1 MHADR
6 AVTAGHAPAP
16 TSSTRESN
24 QPSSGHAALVSKLVA
39 YLKES
44 GRQTWEDVK
53 FKVFA
58 AAEMINWA
66 TSTDIAPVHADVFSL
81 RQTQDKA
88 QANPC
93 VYQVVVTRSD
103 FLAAMAQ
110 RQQRAACELIS
121 EGFYFVAPDGIV
133 SPQELPAPYGLVT
146 ADDTGLKVIK
156 APVFT
161 KHLLQPLPPFV
172 AAS

>member
-6 AVTAGHAPAP
+6 AVTAGHSPA
-16 TSSTRESN
+16 SSSNDGESP
-24 QPSSGHAALVSKLVA
+24 QASGGHAALVSKLVA

-44 GRQTWEDVK
+44 GRQTWEEVK

-93 VYQVVVTRSD
+93 VYQVGVTRSD

-121 EGFYFVAPDGIV
+121 EGFYFVAPVGVV
-133 SPQELPAPYGLVT
+133 SPHELPAPPAIVSSRMSLQVVT
-146 ADDTGLKVIK
+146 ASRTM
-156 APVFT
+156 P
-161 KHLLQPLPPFV
+161 
-172 AAS
+172 S

>member
-6 AVTAGHAPAP
+6 AVTAGQAPAP
-16 TSSTRESN
+16 TSRDRESS
-24 QPSSGHAALVSKLVA
+24 QASTSHASLVSKLVA
-39 YLKES
+39 YLQES
-44 GRQTWEDVK
+44 GRLTWEDVK

-58 AAEMINWA
+58 AAEVINWS

-103 FLAAMAQ
+103 FLVAMAQ

-121 EGFYFVAPDGIV
+121 EGFYFVAPDGV
-133 SPQELPAPYGLVT
+133 VAPQELPAPYGLVT
-146 ADDTGLKVIK
+146 ADDTGFKIVK